1 MKSKKRVIRITQSE
15 ILKRECD
22 EITAR
27 TGFYIPPYRLAF
39 LMKTAQK
46 IADLLIKSDICISYR
61 EAVVVLKIVMG
72 AVKDVTG
79 LEDDD

>member
-1 MKSKKRVIRITQSE
+1 
-15 ILKRECD
+15 
-22 EITAR
+22 
-27 TGFYIPPYRLAF
+27 
-39 LMKTAQK
+39 MKTAQK

>member
-1 MKSKKRVIRITQSE
+1 MIRITQSE

-27 TGFYIPPYRLAF
+27 NGFYIPPYLLAF
-39 LMKTAQK
+39 LMKIAQK
-46 IADLLIKSDICISYR
+46 ITDLLIKSDICISYR